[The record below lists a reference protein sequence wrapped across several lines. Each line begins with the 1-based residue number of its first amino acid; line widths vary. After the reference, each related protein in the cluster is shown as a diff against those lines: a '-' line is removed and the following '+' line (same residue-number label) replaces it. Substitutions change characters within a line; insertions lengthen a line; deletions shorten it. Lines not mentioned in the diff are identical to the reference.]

1 MGRSIRIAYNRR
13 DASLPYLLLIPA
25 LAVAGIVLVY
35 PLVNGI
41 LLSFTDYTIIRPV
54 SRFVGIQNYINQF
67 TNPVY
72 WEIFGNSIV
81 MVFTSVFF
89 QVSIGLGMALLL
101 NSALPLREV
110 FRSLVFMI
118 WIMPMIVVSLL
129 WLVMFNSD
137 FGIVNYILERLGL
150 IGSFISWFGEP
161 VAAKITIILA
171 YMWRGTPFFMVML
184 LAALQTIPDSIIDA
198 AKIDGAGGFQR
209 FLHIIIPSIVEIL
222 ILTSILSIVR
232 LFQNIIFIQTLTG
245 GGPLNATTTL
255 AIEVY
260 KKAFVSFRMGEASAI
275 GVTWLLFLFFIGY
288 FYLRIVTKREFQR

>member
-13 DASLPYLLLIPA
+13 EALLPYLLLIPA
-25 LAVAGIVLVY
+25 LAVAGIVLIY

-54 SRFVGIQNYINQF
+54 SRFVGILNYLNLF
-67 TNPVY
+67 TSPVY
-72 WEIFGNSIV
+72 WEIFGNSIF
-81 MVFTSVFF
+81 MVFTSVLL
-89 QVSIGLGMALLL
+89 QVSIGLSLALLL
-101 NSALPLREV
+101 NSVMPLREF

-118 WIMPMIVVSLL
+118 WIIPMIVVSLL
-129 WLVMFNSD
+129 WLMMFNSE
-137 FGIVNYILERLGL
+137 FGIVNYILEKLGI
-150 IGSFISWFGEP
+150 IGSFICWFGEP

-184 LAALQTIPDSIIDA
+184 LAALQTIPQSIIDA
-198 AKIDGAGGFQR
+198 AKIDGAGGIQR
-209 FLHIIIPSIVEIL
+209 FIHIILPSIIEIL
-222 ILTSILSIVR
+222 ILTSILSVVR

-245 GGPLNATTTL
+245 GGPLNSTTTL

-260 KKAFVSFRMGEASAI
+260 KKAFVSFRMGEAAAV